1 LALDGGEDGLDF
13 YRIIVKEA
21 KNHLNPNGMLL
32 FEIGY
37 NQGEALKELMKDDFK
52 NVRVIKDYGNN
63 DRVVIGELL

>member
-1 LALDGGEDGLDF
+1 
-13 YRIIVKEA
+13 
-21 KNHLNPNGMLL
+21 M